1 MRDNILDKRSQY
13 KKAGVDIQAG
23 EELADWL
30 KDHVSQSASNRSDEL
45 QKHLISGI
53 GGFASV
59 FRLPTGYKK
68 PCLVSCT
75 DGVGSKLLL
84 AIQSGKFRSLGKDLV
99 AMCLNDLI
107 VQGASPLFFLDYFST
122 GRLDMTLTKEFLLG
136 VNLACKEGR
145 CLLVGGE
152 TAEMP
157 GFYPKGHF
165 DCAGFAVGVVEED
178 QLITGANMQE
188 GDYVLGIE
196 SSGFHSNG
204 YSLLREIFKHDLESY
219 LDQLLIPTRL
229 YVEPICN
236 LLKQKVDIHGMAHI
250 TGGGMDNISRVLKKG
265 LSLTIEDWVW
275 PPIYKEIQNRTG
287 MGVKEALK
295 TFNCG
300 IGYVLIIP
308 PKFLNAV
315 QKEFDLHKWKSR
327 RLGILKLSDYSSLHY
342 KLDEQIE
349 NK

>member
-1 MRDNILDKRSQY
+1 MRVDILDERAQY
-13 KKAGVDIQAG
+13 KKAGVDVQAG
-23 EELADWL
+23 IELVDWL
-30 KDHVSQSASNRSDEL
+30 KDHVSQSTSMKSL
-45 QKHLISGI
+45 QRHLISGI

-59 FRLPTGYKK
+59 FRIPDGYKR

-84 AIQSGKFRSLGKDLV
+84 AIQSGKFQGLGKDLV

-122 GRLDMTLTKEFLLG
+122 GKLDLNLTKEFLLG
-136 VNLACKEGR
+136 VQLACKEGG

-157 GFYPKGHF
+157 GFYPENHF
-165 DCAGFAVGVVEED
+165 DCAGFAVGIVEED
-178 QLITGANMQE
+178 QIITGENVQE

-204 YSLLREIFKHDLESY
+204 YSLLRQIFKHDFQEY
-219 LDQLLIPTRL
+219 LNELLIPTRL
-229 YVEPICN
+229 YVEPVCN
-236 LLKQKVDIHGMAHI
+236 LLKQRVDIHAMTHI
-250 TGGGMDNISRVLKKG
+250 TGGGMDNIGRVLKDG
-265 LSLTIEDWVW
+265 VSLTIENWVW
-275 PPIYKEIQNRTG
+275 PPIYKEIQKRTG
-287 MGVKEALK
+287 MSATEALK

-300 IGYVLIIP
+300 VGYVLIIP
-308 PKFLNAV
+308 PTSMNAV
-315 QKEFDLHKWKSR
+315 QKEFDLHQCKIR
-327 RLGILKLSDYSSLHY
+327 HLGILKLSDSSPLHY
-342 KLDEQIE
+342 KLDERIE

>member
-1 MRDNILDKRSQY
+1 MRDNILDKKSQY

-23 EELADWL
+23 VELVNWL
-30 KDHVSQSASNRSDEL
+30 KDHVSQPASIESDRL

-59 FRLPTGYKK
+59 FKLPAGYKK

-84 AIQSGKFRSLGKDLV
+84 AIQSGKFRNLGKDLV

-136 VNLACKEGR
+136 VNLACREGG

-165 DCAGFAVGVVEED
+165 DCAGFAVGIVEED
-178 QLITGANMQE
+178 QIITGESMQE
-188 GDYVLGIE
+188 GDCVLGIE

-204 YSLLREIFKHDLESY
+204 YSLLRKIFKDDLEGY
-219 LDQLLIPTRL
+219 LDELLIPTRL

-236 LLKQKVDIHGMAHI
+236 LLKRKVEIHGMAHI

-265 LSLTIEDWVW
+265 LSLTIEDWRW
-275 PPIYKEIQNRTG
+275 PSIYKEIQQRTR
-287 MGVKEALK
+287 MGAKEALK

-308 PKFLNAV
+308 PKSLSAV
-315 QKEFDLHKWKSR
+315 QKEFALHKWKSR
-327 RLGILKLSDYSSLHY
+327 YLGILKLSDSSSLQY
-342 KLDEQIE
+342 ELDEKIE

>member
-1 MRDNILDKRSQY
+1 MRVNILDEREQY
-13 KKAGVDIQAG
+13 KKAGVDVQAG
-23 EELADWL
+23 EELVDWL
-30 KDHVSQSASNRSDEL
+30 KDHVSQPTSTKSPG
-45 QKHLISGI
+45 KHLISGI
-53 GGFASV
+53 GGFASI
-59 FRLPTGYKK
+59 FRIPDSYKK

-84 AIQSGKFRSLGKDLV
+84 GIQSGKLQGLGKDLV

-122 GRLDMTLTKEFLLG
+122 GRLDVALTKEFLLG

-178 QLITGANMQE
+178 QIITGESMKE
-188 GDYVLGIE
+188 GDYVIGVE

-204 YSLLREIFKHDLESY
+204 YSLLRQIFQHDLENY
-219 LDQLLIPTRL
+219 LNELLIPTRL
-229 YVEPICN
+229 YVESICN
-236 LLKQKVDIHGMAHI
+236 LLRQKVEIHGMAHI
-250 TGGGMDNISRVLKKG
+250 TGGGMDNIGRVLKKG
-265 LSLTIEDWVW
+265 LSLTIDNWVW
-275 PPIYKEIQNRTG
+275 PPIYKEIQKRTS
-287 MGVKEALK
+287 MSAIEVLK

-300 IGYVLIIP
+300 VGYVLIIP
-308 PKFLNAV
+308 SKSMNAI
-315 QKEFDLHKWKSR
+315 QKEFDLHKCKIR
-327 RLGILKLSDYSSLHY
+327 HLGILQLSDDSSLHY

>member
-1 MRDNILDKRSQY
+1 MRVNILDERSQY
-13 KKAGVDIQAG
+13 KKAGVDVQAG
-23 EELADWL
+23 EKLVDWL
-30 KDHVSQSASNRSDEL
+30 KDHVSQPASTRPDKL

-53 GGFASV
+53 GGFASI
-59 FRLPTGYKK
+59 FKLPTGYKK

-84 AIQSGKFRSLGKDLV
+84 GIQSGKLQGLGKDLV

-122 GRLDMTLTKEFLLG
+122 GKLDVALTKEFLLG
-136 VNLACKEGR
+136 VHLACREGG

-178 QLITGANMQE
+178 QVITGKNMQE
-188 GDYVLGIE
+188 GDYVVGIE

-204 YSLLREIFKHDLESY
+204 YSLLRQIFEHDLEDY
-219 LDQLLIPTRL
+219 LEELLIPTRL
-229 YVEPICN
+229 YVEPICH

-250 TGGGMDNISRVLKKG
+250 TGGGMDNINRVLKKG

-275 PPIYKEIQNRTG
+275 PPIYKEIQKRTS
-287 MGVKEALK
+287 MSAIEALK

-300 IGYVLIIP
+300 VGYVLIIP
-308 PKFLNAV
+308 PTSMNAV
-315 QKEFDLHKWKSR
+315 QKEFDLHKCKIH
-327 RLGILKLSDYSSLHY
+327 RLGILKLSDSSSLHY

-349 NK
+349 NN